1 MSKMEG
7 ISVGLPLVYS
17 NRDGPYHLNTDIGQV
32 VRQNL
37 KNLIL
42 TSPGERVMTPEF
54 GVGLKQLLFENNSS
68 DLREAMV
75 SRIYSQVGRWM
86 PFVEL
91 LSVSFTDSDSNS
103 NMGFNELQVRIEFNL
118 GSLNQKDTLQITLLN
133 N

>member
-17 NRDGPYHLNTDIGQV
+17 TRDGPYHLNKDIGQV

-68 DLREAMV
+68 DLREMMV
-75 SRIYSQVGRWM
+75 ARIYSQVGRWM

-91 LSVSFTDSDSNS
+91 LSVSFTDSDSNPK
-103 NMGFNELQVRIEFNL
+103 MGLNELRVRIEFNL